1 MIKKILFISL
11 PLIVLSACLFFSI
24 SAYMQYRDH
33 YVSVYVA
40 SHNIAQR
47 TCLGEEDLYEMK
59 VPKEYLSDDV
69 YTDKQDILGK
79 YVKLSYALAK
89 GSLFYKGALQ
99 SDIKDLAYTLL
110 KQGEVNYDLYTS
122 EIKINSGVLSVGM
135 YLDLYLTMGNLDK
148 AYSDLLIEGCRI
160 TGLYDNQGKVIR
172 DFDTDYRTAI
182 VSVAIDKK
190 DVAVL
195 NKAMMLGNISAV
207 AGSNVYDDSR
217 KAKLNEDS
225 FLMEYLQ

>member
-24 SAYMQYRDH
+24 STYMQYRDH

-47 TCLGEEDLYEMK
+47 TCLSEEDLYEMK

-99 SDIKDLAYTLL
+99 SDVKDLAYTLL